1 MKPAALKVYLLL
13 LAALACAWLA
23 MHLGPLAARGSAG
36 MPLLLGAI
44 GLYLCS
50 HLARMLR
57 LALLTLDRREKA
69 GALVAA
75 HTLTAFPSSFLPFK
89 VGELLRLAAFVHV
102 FDGRSKAL
110 AVWLAERFGDVVVL
124 SAFILALYLFN
135 VDLPSSLR
143 LVLLVF
149 LLATM
154 LGLLSLFAVAKTLVY
169 LNRHLVLNSHSARGL
184 LLLRASHALRLLE
197 LDIYRSLEGR
207 LSGFALLSLLVWTL
221 EIAALALFTPLV
233 NDLASAGGPAFGA
246 LLSAALLANLP
257 GGAGASGF
265 GLYQS
270 LVLVGLSF
278 ICMGTLYFAS
288 RKRPS
293 RP

>member
-1 MKPAALKVYLLL
+1 MKRAPPRLYLVL
-13 LAALACAWLA
+13 LAALVAGWLV
-23 MHLGPLAARGSAG
+23 MHAGVLGARGSAG
-36 MPLLLGAI
+36 MPLLLGATS
-44 GLYLCS
+44 LYLCS
-50 HLARMLR
+50 HLVRMLR
-57 LALLTLDRREKA
+57 LALLTLDQRDKA
-69 GALVAA
+69 AALVAA

-89 VGELLRLAAFVHV
+89 IGELLRLAAFVHV

-124 SAFILALYLFN
+124 SAFILALYLFD
-135 VDLPSSLR
+135 VDLPATLR

-169 LNRHLVLNSHSARGL
+169 LNRHLVLSSHSARGL
-184 LLLRASHALRLLE
+184 ALLRASHALRLLE
-197 LDIYRSLEGR
+197 LDIYHSLEGR
-207 LSGFALLSLLVWTL
+207 LSGFALLSILVWTL
-221 EIAALALFTPLV
+221 EIAALALYMPVLGDV
-233 NDLASAGGPAFGA
+233 MAGGGPAFGA

-270 LVLVGLSF
+270 LVLVGLTLL
-278 ICMGTLYFAS
+278 CMGTLYLAS
-288 RKRPS
+288 RQRTRP
-293 RP
+293 